1 MTQGIAFF
9 DFDDTLARGDS
20 ILPFLLYCIRKRIAP
35 HRQLI
40 KAAGA
45 FLYWKLRPSRASRA
59 KSATLSFLKGRSADE
74 MLDVAR
80 AFFRDEYLP
89 RFYQDGLTE
98 LWSLRSQGMKLVV
111 VSASPD
117 VYMRAL
123 PEFMP
128 LDAVLSTR
136 CEVGGDG
143 RYTGQVGENCKGE
156 EKVRRIEQ
164 YLKENGFVLDMKCSS
179 AYGDSPSDADM
190 MALVNRAVLVN
201 PKKALLRRR
210 PDGIVVHWTSHDKQ
224 KGELH
229 IMMRLQKFLALSGVA
244 SRRNSEKLIAD
255 GHVAVNGK
263 VITEMGVQ
271 VDESADVVTVDGKV
285 CKIQEEKH
293 YLAYNKPMGEVT
305 TVADPEG
312 RPTVMDKFRDYPVR
326 LYPVGRLDYDSE
338 GLLLLTNDGDLM
350 NNLLHPSREVSKEY
364 LVKVS
369 NRVTDEEIRRL
380 RAGVRLDD
388 DRMTSPADV
397 HLVRYETFAS
407 VLLVT
412 IHEGRNRQVR
422 RMFSAIGHEVVALKR
437 VGFATIKLHDLPR
450 GQWRRLTDVEVR
462 KLKEL

>member
-1 MTQGIAFF
+1 
-9 DFDDTLARGDS
+9 
-20 ILPFLLYCIRKRIAP
+20 
-35 HRQLI
+35 
-40 KAAGA
+40 
-45 FLYWKLRPSRASRA
+45 
-59 KSATLSFLKGRSADE
+59 
-74 MLDVAR
+74 
-80 AFFRDEYLP
+80 
-89 RFYQDGLTE
+89 
-98 LWSLRSQGMKLVV
+98 
-111 VSASPD
+111 
-117 VYMRAL
+117 
-123 PEFMP
+123 
-128 LDAVLSTR
+128 
-136 CEVGGDG
+136 
-143 RYTGQVGENCKGE
+143 
-156 EKVRRIEQ
+156 
-164 YLKENGFVLDMKCSS
+164 
-179 AYGDSPSDADM
+179 
-190 MALVNRAVLVN
+190 
-201 PKKALLRRR
+201 
-210 PDGIVVHWTSHDKQ
+210 
-224 KGELH
+224 
-229 IMMRLQKFLALSGVA
+229 MMRLQKFLALSGVA

-305 TVADPEG
+305 TVTDPEG
-312 RPTVMDKFRDYPVR
+312 RPTVIDKFRDYPVR

-388 DRMTSPADV
+388 DRMTFPADV

-422 RMFSAIGHEVVALKR
+422 LGTRSSPSSASAL
-437 VGFATIKLHDLPR
+437 
-450 GQWRRLTDVEVR
+450 RRLSCTTCR
-462 KLKEL
+462 AASGAA